1 MNINNKS
8 TRQGIVERYLN
19 AETSLEEEKALY
31 EFYSHTKETLSDDEK
46 MVCQLVL
53 STTNL
58 TDDFELSDEKTEAF
72 DRIMNEQDKRSSR
85 RIIWPWLAAA
95 CIATILVVLLA
106 PPKDEVG
113 RRNFE
118 GRRELSKEVKSMKE
132 EVLQTSNLENCAKRT
147 PSSVNHPTSTINIMN
162 ST

>member
-1 MNINNKS
+1 MNINDKA

-85 RIIWPWLAAA
+85 RIIWPWF
-95 CIATILVVLLA
+95 IKGNVRNSRRHNSLVFSKHIHKNGLRLL
-106 PPKDEVG
+106 
-113 RRNFE
+113 
-118 GRRELSKEVKSMKE
+118 S
-132 EVLQTSNLENCAKRT
+132 
-147 PSSVNHPTSTINIMN
+147 
-162 ST
+162 

>member
-1 MNINNKS
+1 MNINDKA

-72 DRIMNEQDKRSSR
+72 DLIMNEQDE
-85 RIIWPWLAAA
+85 
-95 CIATILVVLLA
+95 LVCM
-106 PPKDEVG
+106 
-113 RRNFE
+113 
-118 GRRELSKEVKSMKE
+118 S
-132 EVLQTSNLENCAKRT
+132 
-147 PSSVNHPTSTINIMN
+147 
-162 ST
+162 